1 MNHYSNLVSLLDH
14 TDTSSFIRSLYLPI
28 NKESTI
34 LRETYQNIVSYVF
47 SDSSSL
53 AIVRLNSSV
62 HFLVDKSNA
71 LYEDR
76 INPLASKLFRI
87 HNFSYNKFIYGD
99 CLLFGSYD
107 SFTKESSLPHYS
119 VPYDIIEQVTLLSKQ

>member
-1 MNHYSNLVSLLDH
+1 MNDYKNLVSLVDH
-14 TDTSSFIRSLYLPI
+14 TDTSSFITSLYLPL
-28 NKESTI
+28 NEESTV
-34 LRETYQNIVSYVF
+34 LRQTCDNIIAYVF
-47 SDSSSL
+47 PDLSSL
-53 AIVRLNSSV
+53 AVVRLNSSA

-71 LYEDR
+71 LYEDA
-76 INPLASKLFRI
+76 INPLASKLYRI
-87 HNFSYNKFIYGD
+87 HNFSYNQFIYGN